1 LNRLAACAL
10 LCATAVSP
18 LVSSSSA
25 FAQAA
30 AQPAANAST
39 QASPQAAAMMAIDW
53 AAVKPG
59 TQLEVLPADKPG
71 VYELRAVVTD
81 LATGKELARP
91 RLLTEAGKEARIEM
105 GAEGAALLRIAVTV
119 KADGSA
125 ATTST
130 EVRRKGVL
138 EASQRTEL
146 RLR

>member
-1 LNRLAACAL
+1 MNPLAACAL
-10 LCATAVSP
+10 LCAATLAPSF
-18 LVSSSSA
+18 A

-39 QASPQAAAMMAIDW
+39 HASPQAAAMMAIDW
-53 AAVKPG
+53 AAVKPS
-59 TQLEVLPADKPG
+59 TQLEVVPADKPG
-71 VYELRAVVTD
+71 VYELRAVITD
-81 LATGKELARP
+81 LATGKELMRP
-91 RLLTEAGKEARIEM
+91 RLLTEAGKEARIEV
-105 GAEGAALLRIAVTV
+105 GAEGATLLRMAVTV